1 MKNEKTFVI
10 QIKGTQASTWQGT
23 IVRVE
28 EEKKEIFRSTLELIK
43 LLDSAVKEGGVIRQS
58 MGQNIWD
65 KS

>member
-23 IVRVE
+23 IAWVE

-43 LLDSAVKEGGVIRQS
+43 LLDSAVKEG
-58 MGQNIWD
+58 D
-65 KS
+65 